1 MKNDTSFNLAV
12 TSIKQ
17 GLKQATGGLVERE
30 ILADLIVLSAVA
42 DEHLLV
48 VGPPGT
54 AKSEAV
60 RRVASMLGGQYFE
73 YLLGRFTEPGEIF
86 GPIDIRKLKTGTV
99 ETETTGM
106 LPEADIAFLD
116 EIFLGSTAILNT
128 LLGILNERSF
138 MRGHTKKACPL
149 KVCVGATNRLPDDES
164 LAAFAD
170 RFLLH
175 HFVEPVSD
183 SLIEHLLEG
192 GWSVRNST
200 VTSQSSLEDLSLLSE
215 TAKKADFSAV
225 RPVLATCIRLL
236 RKAGISLTDRRI
248 VKAQSVIAAA
258 AVLSGR
264 KKPEQADLWPI
275 VFVIP
280 TNEGQKLAREVLKE
294 ILEPS
299 ENTTLQA
306 AAEAASLGPAA
317 RISRVLET
325 GNTLLGI
332 KDEDK
337 DENTW
342 KLEIEALA
350 REIDAGFSKEYIT
363 GDLKDLRMQLI
374 SILEENEPTD
384 I

>member
-1 MKNDTSFNLAV
+1 MKNNTNFNLSV
-12 TSIKQ
+12 MSVKQ
-17 GLKQATGGLVERE
+17 GLKQATNGLVERE
-30 ILADLIVLSAVA
+30 ILADLIVLAAVA

-60 RRVASMLGGQYFE
+60 RRVASMLGGRYFE

-86 GPIDIRKLKTGTV
+86 GPIDIRKLKMGTL

-106 LPEADIAFLD
+106 LPEAEIAFLD

-128 LLGILNERSF
+128 LLGLLNERSF
-138 MRGHTKKACPL
+138 KRGHTTMTCPL

-183 SLIEHLLEG
+183 SLVEHLLEG
-192 GWSVRNST
+192 GWTVRNSSIT
-200 VTSQSSLEDLSLLSE
+200 AQSSIDDLSLLSD
-215 TAKKADFSAV
+215 TAKNADFTSV

-236 RKAGISLTDRRI
+236 RKAGIALSDRRL

-258 AVLSGR
+258 AVLAGR
-264 KKPEQADLWPI
+264 ENPAPADLWPL
-275 VFVIP
+275 VYVIP
-280 TNEGQKLAREVLKE
+280 TNEGQKLAREVLKD

-306 AAEAASLGPAA
+306 AAEAASLGPTA

-325 GNTLLGI
+325 GKALLDL
-332 KDEDK
+332 KEEKSDESS
-337 DENTW
+337 W
-342 KLEIEALA
+342 QLEVEALA
-350 REIDAGFSKEYIT
+350 REIDAGFSKEYFT
-363 GDLKDLRMQLI
+363 GDLKELRSQLV
-374 SILEENEPTD
+374 SVLKENEPTD

>member
-1 MKNDTSFNLAV
+1 MENNTEFDHAV
-12 TSIKQ
+12 TAMKD
-17 GLKQATGGLVERE
+17 GLKTATEGLIERE
-30 ILADLIVLSAVA
+30 TLADLIVLSAVA
-42 DEHLLV
+42 GEHLLV

-60 RRVASMLGGQYFE
+60 RRVASMLGGNYFE

-86 GPIDIRKLKTGTV
+86 GPIDLRKLKTGTV

-128 LLGILNERSF
+128 LLGILNERNF
-138 MRGHTKKACPL
+138 MRGHTKMKCPL

-183 SLIEHLLEG
+183 SLIDHLLEG
-192 GWSVRNST
+192 GWSVRNS
-200 VTSQSSLEDLSLLSE
+200 SISAQSSLEDLTLISDA
-215 TAKKADFSAV
+215 AKKADFTSV
-225 RPVLATCIRLL
+225 RPDLANCIRLL
-236 RKAGISLTDRRI
+236 RKAGISLSDRRL

-258 AVLSGR
+258 AVLAGR
-264 KKPEQADLWPI
+264 QNPEIADLWPL

-280 TNEGQKLAREVLKE
+280 TNEGQKLAREVLKDV
-294 ILEPS
+294 LEPS
-299 ENTTLQA
+299 ENTTLKA
-306 AAEAASLGPAA
+306 AAEAASIGAAA

-332 KDEDK
+332 PEEEKNEAS
-337 DENTW
+337 W
-342 KLEIEALA
+342 KLEVEALA
-350 REIDAGFSKEYIT
+350 REIDAGFSQKYIT
-363 GDLKDLRMQLI
+363 GDLEVLRSQLVAV
-374 SILEENEPTD
+374 LNENETTD
-384 I
+384 N